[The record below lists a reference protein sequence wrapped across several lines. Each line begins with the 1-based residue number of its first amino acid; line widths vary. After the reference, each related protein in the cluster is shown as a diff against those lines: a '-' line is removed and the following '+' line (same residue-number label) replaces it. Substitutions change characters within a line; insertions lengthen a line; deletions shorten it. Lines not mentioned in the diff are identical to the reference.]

1 MFLIEKFKR
10 NVESIMVYKIRNRF
24 TSLMRKKP
32 DDNFGVYGNTFLY
45 GKLMLIFVNNEN
57 SKTC

>member
-1 MFLIEKFKR
+1 
-10 NVESIMVYKIRNRF
+10 MVYKIRNRF